1 MTTPRQADDRG
12 GTAGAPPCPRRSRV
26 YISGWNFAPG
36 VAILGS
42 QVGSRAVDAPWWSFC
57 LLSVLGL
64 AAVCLQ
70 IVFPQDSSDKLAWWR
85 ERRRTKQRCQCQP
98 AVQAREPARAG
109 DPVAVLAPVSTIPR
123 SGGVGALG
131 LGTLGDC
138 GARNEDALWSGNR
151 AGGGPAFDA
160 QDERDEGPV
169 LDTSVA
175 HPARVYDYWLG
186 GKDNYAADRSAA
198 EALIAVRPAIVR
210 DIRANRAF
218 MRRAVAYLAT
228 EGVRQFLD
236 IGTGIPTK
244 PNLHEVVQD
253 IAPDARIVYADNDPV
268 VLAHARAL
276 LVSTPEGTTS
286 YLQADLRDPG
296 MILREAA
303 RTLDFAQPTAV
314 ILASILQLVSDS
326 EDPYGIVARL
336 MSTVAR
342 GSYLVLTHPAS
353 DIYGE
358 LVAESARRYNESVV
372 TPVTL
377 RTFNQVSSFFDGLEL
392 VEPGIVQCHR
402 WHPEP
407 GASVDDYEVAGWGAV
422 GYRRRA

>member
-1 MTTPRQADDRG
+1 MTTPRQA
-12 GTAGAPPCPRRSRV
+12 PPSPRRSRNARAH
-26 YISGWNFAPG
+26 ISGRNFAPG

-42 QVGSRAVDAPWWSFC
+42 QVGSRAVDAPWWSFA

-64 AAVCLQ
+64 AAVFLQ
-70 IVFPQDSSDKLAWWR
+70 IVFPQDSPDKLAWWR
-85 ERRRTKQRCQCQP
+85 ERWRTKRRCQCQP
-98 AVQAREPARAG
+98 AAQARRA
-109 DPVAVLAPVSTIPR
+109 
-123 SGGVGALG
+123 GALG
-131 LGTLGDC
+131 LAALGDS

-151 AGGGPAFDA
+151 ADGGPAFDA
-160 QDERDEGPV
+160 QDEQDEGPV

-218 MRRAVAYLAT
+218 MRRTVAYLAAG
-228 EGVRQFLD
+228 GVRQFLD

-244 PNLHEVVQD
+244 PNLHEVAQGV
-253 IAPDARIVYADNDPV
+253 APDARIVYADNDPV

-286 YLQADLRDPG
+286 YLHADLRDPG
-296 MILREAA
+296 MILQEAA

-314 ILASILQLVSDS
+314 ILASILQLISDT

-336 MSTVAR
+336 MSSVAR

-358 LVAESARRYNESVV
+358 LVAESARRYNESVA
-372 TPVTL
+372 TPLTL

-392 VEPGIVQCHR
+392 VDPGIVQCHR
-402 WHPEP
+402 WRPEP
-407 GASVDDYEVAGWGAV
+407 GDSVDDYDVAGWGAV
-422 GYRRRA
+422 ARKP

>member
-1 MTTPRQADDRG
+1 M
-12 GTAGAPPCPRRSRV
+12 
-26 YISGWNFAPG
+26 
-36 VAILGS
+36 
-42 QVGSRAVDAPWWSFC
+42 
-57 LLSVLGL
+57 
-64 AAVCLQ
+64 
-70 IVFPQDSSDKLAWWR
+70 
-85 ERRRTKQRCQCQP
+85 
-98 AVQAREPARAG
+98 
-109 DPVAVLAPVSTIPR
+109 STISR
-123 SGGVGALG
+123 SGGAGALG
-131 LGTLGDC
+131 LGTLGDS
-138 GARNEDALWSGNR
+138 GARKEDALWSGNR
-151 AGGGPAFDA
+151 ADGGPAFDA
-160 QDERDEGPV
+160 QDEQDEGPV

-198 EALIAVRPAIVR
+198 EAIIAVRPAIVR
-210 DIRANRAF
+210 DIRANRDF
-218 MRRAVAYLAT
+218 MRRAVAYLAAA
-228 EGVRQFLD
+228 GVRQFLD

-276 LVSTPEGTTS
+276 LVSTPEGATS